1 MFNRNELRFE
11 RRSILTAAQLRAIE
25 KFPREFLRLTFAD
38 FGDGILSGLDFV
50 TRGKEIFLTAGVVKL
65 GEKFFLADEINLSTL
80 IKNLPDG
87 RKYRFVLGAASRTA
101 TEGVINEK
109 ISLEVKP
116 LDETSDGADFGR
128 FKAGLV
134 NLPDINAQDLY
145 KEFTRD
151 SRLNLLHVPQ
161 AVRGGT
167 TFHPTIFRAILSRLQ
182 RKENPSPADV
192 ALMLRLADG
201 EPLSLPALKI
211 FVECKSV
218 TWRDASP
225 EEIFKS
231 VIAAVDA
238 VQEPVSPAQINKP
251 EEVPAPQS
259 TRETIWIQWR

>member
-1 MFNRNELRFE
+1 MLNRKELRFE

-25 KFPREFLRLTFAD
+25 KFPREFLRLTFGE

-50 TRGKEIFLTAGVVKL
+50 KRDKEIFLTAGLVKL
-65 GEKFFLADEINLSTL
+65 GENFFFADEINLSTL
-80 IKNLPDG
+80 MNGLSG
-87 RKYRFVLGAASRTA
+87 GMRYRFVLGAPQRTA
-101 TEGVINEK
+101 SEGVITEK

-116 LDETSDGADFGR
+116 LEENFNGMEFGQ

-134 NLPDINAQDLY
+134 NLPSIDAENLFD
-145 KEFTRD
+145 EFTRD

-161 AVRGGT
+161 SVRGGT
-167 TFHPTIFRAILSRLQ
+167 TFHPIIFRAILARLE

-201 EPLSLPALKI
+201 ETVSMHALKI
-211 FVECKSV
+211 FVKCKEIA
-218 TWRDASP
+218 WRDDSP

-238 VQEPVSPAQINKP
+238 VQKISLSVTTAPPEKIPKP
-251 EEVPAPQS
+251 QPR
-259 TRETIWIQWR
+259 RETIWADE

>member
-65 GEKFFLADEINLSTL
+65 GEKFFLADETNLSTL
-80 IKNLPDG
+80 IDG
-87 RKYRFVLGAASRTA
+87 CDEGKRYRLVLGVPQRTA
-101 TEGVINEK
+101 TEGVITEK

-128 FKAGLV
+128 FKAGIV
-134 NLPDINAQDLY
+134 KLPDINAEDLFD
-145 KEFTRD
+145 EFTRRG

-161 AVRGGT
+161 TVRGGT

-182 RKENPSPADV
+182 HKENPSPADV

-201 EPLSLPALKI
+201 EPLSWPALKI

-218 TWRDASP
+218 TWLDASP
-225 EEIFKS
+225 EEIFQS

-238 VQEPVSPAQINKP
+238 VQKTVPPAQVAKP
-251 EEVPAPQS
+251 EKVSTPQQKPKG
-259 TRETIWIQWR
+259 EIWI

>member
-50 TRGKEIFLTAGVVKL
+50 TRNDEIFLTAGVVKL
-65 GEKFFLADEINLSTL
+65 GEKFFLADEMNLSTL
-80 IKNLPDG
+80 IDG
-87 RKYRFVLGAASRTA
+87 CDEGKRYRLVLGTPQRTA

-128 FKAGLV
+128 FKAGIV
-134 NLPDINAQDLY
+134 KLPDINAENLY
-145 KEFTRD
+145 NEFTRS

-182 RKENPSPADV
+182 HKENPSPADV

-218 TWRDASP
+218 KWRDASP

-231 VIAAVDA
+231 VIDAVDA
-238 VQEPVSPAQINKP
+238 VQETVLPAQIHKP
-251 EEVPAPQS
+251 EKVSRPKS
-259 TRETIWIQWR
+259 TPDVIII